1 VWKIEGCVGAQR
13 AGREVIHEDMADA
26 ADGYPFLQ
34 AAHVALSEARK
45 WIDRYGEV
53 SPVPFEAEIPWWCS
67 SRGPGRILI
76 V

>member
-1 VWKIEGCVGAQR
+1 
-13 AGREVIHEDMADA
+13 MADA

-53 SPVPFEAEIPWWCS
+53 SPVPFEADTSLVVLEWRMVAYTDI
-67 SRGPGRILI
+67 ID
-76 V
+76 